1 MPHHRRSCLW
11 TCDYVKGYTMSNKSP
26 RSALPGEMYQKNGR
40 WWWKVRLP
48 GEPRVRE
55 RALRPDG
62 AQYAAKTRRAAEKA
76 AGEMWRR
83 AIEAD
88 TEARIR
94 AELKEQTEQ
103 KIAAAKAKAA
113 EAIANIKSEFSE
125 KIRACEKALAEAE
138 RKAKIEASLRT
149 DAEQAA
155 QSHAEGLEK
164 VAERTRRETK
174 LRIEAEQ
181 KAKMESH
188 ARSIAEA
195 RLEAETELRAE
206 AEHRA
211 ASRVEGVPA
220 FAGMT
225 LPSNRDQDAR
235 NTVTPAPVGG
245 LKRHSPGDTS
255 LCMRPPDTEN
265 NGRTAS
271 CEGCGRDNVP
281 ENDLS
286 RIESGQLV
294 CPECMM
300 VART

>member
-138 RKAKIEASLRT
+138 RKAKIEASLRI
-149 DAEQAA
+149 DAEEAA
-155 QSHAEGLEK
+155 RAHAEGLEK
-164 VAERTRRETK
+164 IAERTRRETK

-206 AEHRA
+206 AEQKAERELQMRA
-211 ASRVEGVPA
+211 KAETTAESLKRRTHLNTVEGLGTA
-220 FAGMT
+220 DSTEGNGNKT
-225 LPSNRDQDAR
+225 
-235 NTVTPAPVGG
+235 AP
-245 LKRHSPGDTS
+245 
-255 LCMRPPDTEN
+255 
-265 NGRTAS
+265 

-300 VART
+300 VARA